1 MRALRWVVTCTVLLA
16 AGTAYGAEPVKIRAS
31 WIVAPSDWTPLLLE
45 KPELMTHNG
54 KSYAFEPMRFQGTP
68 AVITALA
75 NNELELGNL
84 AFSSLALAI
93 QNAGLEDLRIV
104 GDQFKDGTE
113 GNYSNQFFVLKDSP
127 VQKVEDLKG
136 KIVATNA
143 AGSAVDIA
151 MRAMLRKH
159 GLEDKR
165 DYTLVEAPFPTMK
178 AMLAQKKADLASFV
192 APFSFDPELAQ
203 IARPLFSQRDALGP
217 TQMIV
222 WVARAGFLQKNRAA
236 MVDFM
241 EDSVRVVR
249 WYLDPKNHD
258 EAVQIAAKVTK
269 LRPELFAGWLFT
281 NKEYS
286 RSPDLVAR
294 PGGAAVQHRRATRP
308 RIPQGTDRRAEI
320 CRSEHRAGSGT
331 AREIAASRRCRLPP
345 RGGPADRRALIL
357 RKSSKPDFPCIVLR
371 KKMDARGQ
379 PAHGGG
385 QGHADR
391 RQFARRRK

>member
-1 MRALRWVVTCTVLLA
+1 MRALRWVLSLILLLA
-16 AGTAYGAEPVKIRAS
+16 GATADGAEAVKIRAS
-31 WIVAPSDWTPLLLE
+31 WIVAPSDWTPLLPE
-45 KPELMTHNG
+45 KPELMKNNG
-54 KSYAFEPMRFQGTP
+54 KSYVFEPMRFQGTP

-75 NNELELGNL
+75 NNEIELGNL

-93 QNAGLEDLRIV
+93 ENAGLEDLHII
-104 GDQFKDGTE
+104 GDQFKDGSE
-113 GNYSNQFFVLKDSP
+113 GHYSNQFFVLRDSP
-127 VQKVEDLKG
+127 IQKVEDLKG

-165 DYTLVEAPFPTMK
+165 DYTVVEAPFPTMK

-192 APFSFDPELAQ
+192 APFSFDPELKQ
-203 IARPLFSQRDALGP
+203 IGRPLFSQRDALGP

-236 MVDFM
+236 MVDFL

-258 EAVQIAAKVTK
+258 EAVQIAARLTK

-281 NKEYS
+281 SKEYS
-286 RSPDLVAR
+286 RSPDLL
-294 PGGAAVQHRRATRP
+294 PDLAALQSNIDCSA
-308 RIPQGTDRRAEI
+308 ISASSSDRST
-320 CRSEHRAGSGT
+320 CRHT
-331 AREIAASRRCRLPP
+331 PI
-345 RGGPADRRALIL
+345 
-357 RKSSKPDFPCIVLR
+357 
-371 KKMDARGQ
+371 
-379 PAHGGG
+379 
-385 QGHADR
+385 
-391 RQFARRRK
+391 